1 MSHGLMFHHFF
12 DDRHPQG
19 QGAISAAEF
28 RDILEHVGVD
38 RILPASEWQE
48 RSLAGTLRD
57 DAVCLTFDDALRCQ
71 MDVAKPVMD
80 SLGLTGFWFV
90 YSAVFEG
97 QIGKLEAYRYFR
109 TLKGVDDF
117 YRSFDAVAANSQW
130 SEEIASRLRTF
141 DAASY
146 MKEYTFFT
154 SADRKFRFL
163 RDDVLGP
170 TRYEFLMDSML
181 EQEGFDAKSLAPLLW
196 MDDDSLR
203 ELERDGNIVG
213 LHSYSH
219 PTAIER
225 DAPDKQHEEYRK
237 NRDHLKSVLRSAP
250 TTVSHPSNSYN
261 ATTLEI
267 LKSLGVT
274 LGFRADMK
282 FGLSQ
287 LEQPR
292 EDHSHI
298 MMEMGRR

>member
-1 MSHGLMFHHFF
+1 MSHGLMFHHFS
-12 DDRHPQG
+12 DGRHPRG
-19 QGAISAAEF
+19 QGAISAREF
-28 RDILEHVGVD
+28 KDILDYIGID
-38 RILPASEWQE
+38 RILPALEWQD
-48 RSLAGTLRD
+48 RSLAGTLPD

-97 QIGKLEAYRYFR
+97 QIGKLETYRYFR
-109 TLKGVDDF
+109 TMKGVDDF
-117 YRSFDAVAANSQW
+117 YRSFDTAVSHSQW
-130 SEEIASRLRTF
+130 SEEINSSLKKF
-141 DAASY
+141 DENSY

-154 SADRKFRFL
+154 PADRKFRFL
-163 RDDVLGP
+163 RDDALGP
-170 TRYEFLMDSML
+170 VRYEYLMDTML
-181 EQEGFDAKSLAPLLW
+181 EEEGFDAQSLAPLLW
-196 MDDDSLR
+196 MNDESLR

-225 DAPDKQHEEYRK
+225 EEPDRQREEYSK

-267 LKSLGVT
+267 LASLGIT

-298 MMEMGRR
+298 MMTMGRR